1 MLSFASCF
9 NFENLCVHSTDP
21 QQAATLDA
29 QSSPQTLQHSIAKP
43 VSQNLSAYQCLPHLP
58 RGCGQMVPCP
68 FGMATNLLQASN
80 NWFSMSFYPMLPFT
94 ACFFLPK
101 NSVRLPVWI
110 HLQRN
115 PPASARRGLETLA
128 KTRGSNLSA
137 CSLSWVFNKGW
148 KASIRFGRR
157 TLTSLFTWQ
166 THSHWWISSSLV
178 SGVYLRLKTVKT
190 GPETGCQETSQHHFL
205 IVHACDI
212 KFKK

>member
-1 MLSFASCF
+1 MHEAL
-9 NFENLCVHSTDP
+9 P
-21 QQAATLDA
+21 KP
-29 QSSPQTLQHSIAKP
+29 SSMVLQNPSP
-43 VSQNLSAYQCLPHLP
+43 QNLSAYQCLPHLP
-58 RGCGQMVPCP
+58 RGCGQMAPCP
-68 FGMATNLLQASN
+68 FGMATNHLQASN
-80 NWFSMSFYPMLPFT
+80 NWFNTSFYHVLPFT
-94 ACFFLPK
+94 ACFFLPQ
-101 NSVRLPVWI
+101 NSVKLPVWI

-128 KTRGSNLSA
+128 KPRGSNLSA
-137 CSLSWVFNKGW
+137 CSLSRVFNKGW

-190 GPETGCQETSQHHFL
+190 GSENRCQETSQHHCL